1 VSRRRAC
8 LPALALV
15 LAAAGCGGS
24 SDVSA
29 RQLRTGAGHV
39 CTVAAQRLNA
49 IPTPQVP
56 SQGASFLRGGIAALQ
71 PEVTALSAMHPGGTL
86 GVHFR
91 AARTATE
98 QELKVLRSSLTGLK
112 AGNDPIVAIKTLQ
125 TQLAP
130 AEKRAKAAWQA
141 LKVPACATT

>member
-1 VSRRRAC
+1 VSRRLAC

-15 LAAAGCGGS
+15 LATAGCGGS
-24 SDVSA
+24 TDMSA
-29 RQLRTGAGHV
+29 RQVRNGARHI
-39 CTVAAQRLNA
+39 CTVAAQRFNA

-71 PEVTALSAMHPGGTL
+71 PEVIALSAIHPGGTL

-98 QELKVLRSSLTGLK
+98 QELKVLRSSLKGLN

-125 TQLAP
+125 AQLAP
-130 AEKRAKAAWQA
+130 VEKRAKAAWQA
-141 LKVPACATT
+141 LQIPACATA